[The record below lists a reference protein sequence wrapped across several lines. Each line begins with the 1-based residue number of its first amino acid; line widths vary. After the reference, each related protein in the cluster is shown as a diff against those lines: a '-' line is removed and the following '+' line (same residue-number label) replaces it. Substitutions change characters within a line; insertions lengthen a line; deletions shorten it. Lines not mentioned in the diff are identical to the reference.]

1 MAELGLKSLFYFK
14 ALALW
19 KCDAYKETL
28 PDYRTISWEWAY
40 YKSDA
45 TTPSTKIPLLVPER
59 ETLNKQ
65 IGRTPKPFSFIY
77 DPHHSY
83 ILLTLLRVVL
93 VIISWQMP
101 TPTPMTNDAVE
112 SWEDE
117 LTFIDLAESKCFW
130 AI

>member
-1 MAELGLKSLFYFK
+1 MMLIKRLYLIIGQLVESEHIIKVMPPHHQPKY
-14 ALALW
+14 
-19 KCDAYKETL
+19 
-28 PDYRTISWEWAY
+28 
-40 YKSDA
+40 
-45 TTPSTKIPLLVPER
+45 LLVPER

-83 ILLTLLRVVL
+83 ILLTLLRGVL

-101 TPTPMTNDAVE
+101 TPSPMTNDAVE